1 MDYNSLKEWA
11 KSAKVKVTDL
21 LALAPQ
27 NDPFYVGTPASVEQ
41 ATWFANLWQR
51 FNYGNGVHVRRV
63 HYQTISQDPPVLMP
77 DGQPYVNTL
86 ECWQYLVGASK
97 QARYLGLVDPYSFVD
112 KRNPDAEVYSSWTT
126 EDRLEVTLPTM
137 PDESLPDFPDLP
149 SIYFSPARTPQAYRL
164 EVWAE
169 KSTMNDV
176 LIPWCQRYGATL
188 QCGLGELSITAVT
201 AFINRCKADNRPT
214 IVLYVSDFDP
224 AGRSMPVAIARKI
237 EFFTVG
243 SSVQVQL
250 YPVVLTPDQVSLYRL
265 PRTPIKESE
274 RRGAKFEMR
283 FGEGA
288 VELDAL
294 EALHPGELDKTL
306 TRFILDARFFDASL
320 SRQDYYRGLDFR
332 ALLEA
337 IETAPT
343 HRQQYAD
350 LLDSLEAI
358 ETAPTH
364 RQRYADL
371 LDSYNGLRE
380 RMALEYAA
388 IREDFNALALEVQED
403 LTSQLPEFPALP
415 TPATAAPSV
424 EPLLDTSRD
433 YMTQLAYYRQW
444 QGKEDV

>member
-1 MDYNSLKEWA
+1 MDYSSLKDLA
-11 KSAKVKVTDL
+11 KSSKVKVADL
-21 LALAPQ
+21 LALSPQ

-41 ATWFANLWQR
+41 GTWFASLWQR

-126 EDRLEVTLPTM
+126 EDNLEVTLPTM

-149 SIYFSPARTPQAYRL
+149 SVYFSQARTPQAYRL

-201 AFINRCKADNRPT
+201 AFVNRCKADNRPT
-214 IVLYVSDFDP
+214 VVLYVSDFDP
-224 AGRSMPVAIARKI
+224 AGRSMPVAISRKI
-237 EFFTVG
+237 EFLTVG
-243 SSVQVQL
+243 SSANVQL

-274 RRGAKFEMR
+274 RRGARFEQR

-332 ALLEA
+332 SLLDG

-350 LLDSLEAI
+350 LLDS
-358 ETAPTH
+358 
-364 RQRYADL
+364 
-371 LDSYNGLRE
+371 YNDLRE
-380 RMALEYAA
+380 EMASRYAA
-388 IREDFNALALEVQED
+388 IREDYNALALEVQED
-403 LTSQLPEFPALP
+403 LTSQLPELPALP
-415 TPATAAPSV
+415 TPATAAPLV

-433 YMTQLAYYRQW
+433 YMTQLAYYRTW
-444 QGKEDV
+444 QGKDNAE